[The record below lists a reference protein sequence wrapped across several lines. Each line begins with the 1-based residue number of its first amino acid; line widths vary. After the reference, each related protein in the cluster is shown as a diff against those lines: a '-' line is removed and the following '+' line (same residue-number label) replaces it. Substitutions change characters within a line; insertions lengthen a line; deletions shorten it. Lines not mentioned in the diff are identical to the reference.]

1 MSISSRITYLLL
13 PLFLCFGKTAFCQD
27 KSPGAADTT
36 VTTVADGADTTVIAE
51 GDKDSI
57 AAETVLPDTFALR
70 TLPDTL
76 VRRWKR
82 DPALAYANDPAYW
95 HKEPEKP
102 EDHRFL
108 LALVKFLTSRGFLY
122 TLYIL
127 LGALLIYAIVRIM
140 NENNVRLFYRSA
152 KKKTGLSGQDSP
164 ADEMGEDLGKQ
175 LQHFIRIRDYRQAT
189 RYLYLISLTLLN
201 EKGLIRWHKDATNQE
216 YLLQLKGSSLEPPFR
231 YLTGLYDKVWYG
243 EFPLGETQFTRL
255 HQYFEDFYKTVPA

>member
-1 MSISSRITYLLL
+1 LL
-13 PLFLCFGKTAFCQD
+13 PLFLFFGYTASCQD
-27 KSPGAADTT
+27 QAPADPVTDSVST
-36 VTTVADGADTTVIAE
+36 VTANE
-51 GDKDSI
+51 DSI
-57 AAETVLPDTFALR
+57 TTSASVPDTFALR

-108 LALVKFLTSRGFLY
+108 LALFNFLTSRGFLY

-127 LGALLIYAIVRIM
+127 LGALLIYAIIRIM

-152 KKKTGLSGQDSP
+152 KKKTGLSGPDSP
-164 ADEMGEDLGKQ
+164 ADETGEDLGQQ
-175 LQHFIRIRDYRQAT
+175 LQHFIQLRDYRQAT

-201 EKGLIRWHKDATNQE
+201 EKGLIKWHKDATNQE
-216 YLLQLKGSSLEPPFR
+216 YLLQLKGSTWETSFR
-231 YLTGLYDKVWYG
+231 YLTGIYDKVWYG

-255 HQYFEDFYKTVPA
+255 HQYFEDFFKTVPA